1 MKIFG
6 LDLQMVK
13 MIAIPTLVLAIAIA
27 TFAVVNDPAGLPR
40 RYWGRYI
47 AFLGRQLRRMF
58 IFSPPETIAYGQI
71 AGVFLCFALGLLAEL
86 PVWWMFALGV
96 LVLPVLYIEQMRKK
110 RVEQIEDQIDGFILA
125 LANALKSTPSIG
137 DAFKSIAVIIPAPL
151 KQEIE
156 LANKEMRVGSTLDQA
171 LLLMASRVGSRQ
183 LDTALSAI
191 LVGRQVGGNLPKIL
205 DTIAGSL
212 REMKRLEG
220 VVRTKTAEGKM
231 QLWVLAV
238 FPFALMFM
246 INAVSPGYF
255 SPLTESFVGYV
266 LVVIASLFWISSL
279 VVARKI
285 LQVDL

>member
-1 MKIFG
+1 MKILG
-6 LDLQMVK
+6 VDLQMVK
-13 MIAIPTLVLAIAIA
+13 LIAMAAVVLALAIA
-27 TFAVVNDPAGLPR
+27 TFAVGNDPAGLPR
-40 RYWGRYI
+40 RYWNRYI

-86 PVWWMFALGV
+86 PLWWMFALAV

-191 LVGRQVGGNLPKIL
+191 LVGRQVGDSPGA
-205 DTIAGSL
+205 DVGSVAQHG
-212 REMKRLEG
+212 RAVTDGEHFIHP
-220 VVRTKTAEGKM
+220 VRDEDDRHPGGAQAAHLLK
-231 QLWVLAV
+231 QSID
-238 FPFALMFM
+238 FAL
-246 INAVSPGYF
+246 GQ
-255 SPLTESFVGYV
+255 
-266 LVVIASLFWISSL
+266 
-279 VVARKI
+279 R
-285 LQVDL
+285 